1 MNRAGVDRRHDGC
14 SIFQLLYSLHLGLED
29 LADGLRNSR
38 SKKQASGATLKAA
51 AKETDGAMLKTTE
64 ALEEGLNRALLP
76 AAEGKDR
83 QYTSRVLEGACAGD
97 AGLATP
103 A

>member
-1 MNRAGVDRRHDGC
+1 
-14 SIFQLLYSLHLGLED
+14 
-29 LADGLRNSR
+29 
-38 SKKQASGATLKAA
+38 
-51 AKETDGAMLKTTE
+51 MLKTTE

-76 AAEGKDR
+76 AAEGKDKR
-83 QYTSRVLEGACAGD
+83 CTSRVLEGACAGE